1 MRQPSLPRRRR
12 QGGFIQGVILFA
24 LALIAVVIGVFSTS
38 NSSVDT
44 RTDREEARLNAAL
57 LLKVGSDLQDSVNRA
72 VADQRDIATMVLTNP
87 PGNGRFF
94 LWDPVVR
101 YGSAPTLPITL
112 RANRAA
118 VPAWSVAYAA
128 FTGQGSNITEQV
140 VQLSNVS
147 DEVCRRLN
155 ASAEGIAYNPA
166 APIPAGLN
174 EVAALPRLQGCFAN
188 TFYRVVSM
196 DVAAPAEAPAP

>member
-57 LLKVGSDLQDSVNRA
+57 LLKVGSDIQDSVNRA
-72 VADQRDIATMVLTNP
+72 VADQRDIATMVMINP
-87 PGNGRFF
+87 PGDGRFF

-112 RANRAA
+112 RADRAV
-118 VPAWSVAYAA
+118 VPVWSVAYEQ
-128 FTGQGSNITEQV
+128 FTGQGSDTTEQV

-155 ASAEGIAYNPA
+155 ASAQGVPYDPA
-166 APIPAGLN
+166 ADIPLTLAA
-174 EVAALPRLQGCFAN
+174 VAALPRLQGCFAG

-196 DVAAPAEAPAP
+196 DVAAPVAP